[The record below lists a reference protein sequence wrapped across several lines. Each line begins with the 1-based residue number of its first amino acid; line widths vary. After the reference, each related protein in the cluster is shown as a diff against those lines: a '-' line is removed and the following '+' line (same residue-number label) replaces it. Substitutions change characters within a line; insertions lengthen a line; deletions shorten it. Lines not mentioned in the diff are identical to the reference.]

1 MRRVS
6 ETRQRINPVQRNYP
20 ERLTVVRSAHV
31 SASGIYPRAAAFVS
45 DGRACWRPGADLRD
59 ARPVNAL
66 DALRRN
72 AEHAA
77 PLGVF
82 AEGREGKR
90 AA

>member
-1 MRRVS
+1 VHRVPKPPPYV
-6 ETRQRINPVQRNYP
+6 TRELNYP
-20 ERLTVVRSAHV
+20 EKLRVVRSAHIEPRGV
-31 SASGIYPRAAAFVS
+31 QLRASAFVS
-45 DGRACWRPGADLRD
+45 DGRACWRPGMSHAD

-77 PLGVF
+77 SRGIF
-82 AEGREGKR
+82 ADERQGRR